1 MGLLLSIVAVALD
14 EVDVTQCYLM
24 FPVSSERG
32 DIDGGLKDR
41 VEKNY

>member
-14 EVDVTQCYLM
+14 EVDVTQYPMLM
-24 FPVSSERG
+24 FERG
-32 DIDGGLKDR
+32 DIDGGLKDG

>member
-24 FPVSSERG
+24 FERG